1 MIHTRTRT
9 ARAYCARCTEPIR
22 WWQRQVSKLRF
33 SPSGP
38 GTTVHLH
45 RRCLPNAVPCAPCV
59 RARIFGSDHHD
70 CRIWAPG
77 THRVRRGRAT
87 LNLNL
92 RNRPQPCPCTCRT
105 RTRARART

>member
-1 MIHTRTRT
+1 MVMF
-9 ARAYCARCTEPIR
+9 CVRCLWAIREGEPYDS
-22 WWQRQVSKLRF
+22 QLRQ

-45 RRCLPNAVPCAPCV
+45 RRCLPHTVPCAPCV
-59 RARIFGSDHHD
+59 KARIFGTDHHH
-70 CRIWAPG
+70 CRKWAPG
-77 THRVRRGRAT
+77 THRVHRGRAT
-87 LNLNL
+87 LKLNL